1 MRGGGVVMHD
11 EDKSREEL
19 LYDVAYLR
27 VLVADLENRH
37 RQTEDL
43 LQVVTEQ
50 YKQITAAVS
59 DYIFSVHIIDGAPVE
74 TVHGLGCFAIT
85 GYSPEEFSSNSYLW
99 INMVHEEDRPGVL
112 KHVANILA
120 GRDVDAFE
128 HRITR
133 KDGVVRWVR
142 NTPVCQYDAGGKL
155 VAYDGLIQDI
165 TDHKLAE
172 ESLKQGEEK
181 YRLVADYTYDWE
193 YWVGAD
199 SSYIYI
205 SPSCERVSGY
215 PPEEFMRNPGFM
227 SRILHPDDRASFRR
241 HAKDVMQP
249 GVPPCTIDFRIIT
262 KSGHERW
269 ISHSCQEVISPS
281 GVWIGR
287 RGSNRDITAR
297 KMLQL
302 QIDTSQRLQAVGIL
316 AEGIA
321 HDFNNILTALLGNL
335 SLARRSVECERPP
348 VEQIRHAEEL
358 CMQASE
364 LVRRLL
370 AFSERRSEL
379 VIIEQPEGLISSIT
393 ASMHRMPGIR
403 IEASFST
410 DLPPITA
417 DEQQLRELFRQ
428 LILNAEE
435 AMPEGGLIS
444 IHADSATLD
453 TASPFGLD
461 SGTYLRIMVRDQGRG
476 IAEEHL
482 PMLFDPYFTTK
493 ASSSMRGTGLGLAIC
508 FSIAKNHGGTITAT
522 SRPGQGSS
530 FTILL
535 RAAPAQSSAVSGP
548 MGTEN
553 PA

>member
-1 MRGGGVVMHD
+1 MHD

-59 DYIFSVHIIDGAPVE
+59 DYIFSVHVIDGTPVE

-85 GYSPEEFSSNSYLW
+85 GYSPDEFSANSYLW
-99 INMVHEEDRPGVL
+99 LNMVHEEDRPAVL

-120 GRDVDAFE
+120 GHDVAALE
-128 HRITR
+128 HRIIR

-142 NTPVCQYDAGGKL
+142 NTPVCQYDAEGKL

-165 TDHKLAE
+165 TDRKLAE
-172 ESLKQGEEK
+172 ESLRRGEEK

-193 YWVGAD
+193 YWIGAD
-199 SSYIYI
+199 GSYIYI
-205 SPSCERVSGY
+205 SPSCERISGY
-215 PPEEFMRNPGFM
+215 PPAEFMQNPGFM
-227 SRILHPDDRASFRR
+227 SRILHPDDREGYRR
-241 HAKDVMQP
+241 HAKEVMQK
-249 GVPPCTIDFRIIT
+249 GVPPCTMDFRIIT
-262 KSGHERW
+262 KSGQERW
-269 ISHSCQEVISPS
+269 ISHSCQEVTSQS
-281 GVWIGR
+281 GAWIGR
-287 RGSNRDITAR
+287 RGSNRDVTAR

-321 HDFNNILTALLGNL
+321 HDFNNILTALIGNL
-335 SLARRSVECERPP
+335 ALARRSIEHEKSPLEP
-348 VEQIRHAEEL
+348 IRNAEEL
-358 CMQASE
+358 CMQASA
-364 LVRRLL
+364 LVHRLV
-370 AFSERRSEL
+370 AFSERKSEL
-379 VIIEQPEGLISSIT
+379 VRIEHPEELISSIT

-403 IEASFST
+403 IETSFSAH
-410 DLPPITA
+410 LSPITA

-435 AMPEGGLIS
+435 AMPDGGLIS

-453 TASPFGLD
+453 TANAFGLD
-461 SGTYLRIMVRDQGRG
+461 SGNYLRIVVQDQGRG

-522 SRPGQGSS
+522 SRPGQGST
-530 FTILL
+530 FTILV
-535 RAAPAQSSAVSGP
+535 RSANGGTPEASGWTGAQ
-548 MGTEN
+548 N

>member
-1 MRGGGVVMHD
+1 MHD

-85 GYSPEEFSSNSYLW
+85 GYSPEEFSANSYLW
-99 INMVHEEDRPGVL
+99 LNMVHEEDRPAVL

-120 GRDVDAFE
+120 GHEVAALE
-128 HRITR
+128 HRIIR

-142 NTPVCQYDAGGKL
+142 NTPVCQYDAEGKL
-155 VAYDGLIQDI
+155 IAYDGLIQDI
-165 TDHKLAE
+165 TDRKLAE
-172 ESLKQGEEK
+172 ESLRRGEEK
-181 YRLVADYTYDWE
+181 YRLVADHTYDWE
-193 YWVGAD
+193 YWIGAD
-199 SSYIYI
+199 GSYVYI
-205 SPSCERVSGY
+205 SPSCERISGY
-215 PPEEFMRNPGFM
+215 SPAEFMQNPGFM
-227 SRILHPDDRASFRR
+227 SRILHPDDRETYRQ
-241 HAKDVMQP
+241 HAKEVMQK
-249 GVPPCTIDFRIIT
+249 GVPPCTMDFRIIT
-262 KSGHERW
+262 KSGQERW
-269 ISHSCQEVISPS
+269 ISHSCQEVISQS
-281 GVWIGR
+281 GAWLGR

-321 HDFNNILTALLGNL
+321 HDFNNILTALIGNL
-335 SLARRSVECERPP
+335 SLALRSIEHGKSPLDP
-348 VEQIRHAEEL
+348 IKHAEEL
-358 CMQASE
+358 CMQAST
-364 LVRRLL
+364 LVHQLV

-379 VIIEQPEGLISSIT
+379 VMIDHPEELISSIV

-403 IEASFST
+403 IDTSFSPG
-410 DLPPITA
+410 LPPITA

-428 LILNAEE
+428 LVLNAEE
-435 AMPEGGLIS
+435 AMPGGGLIT
-444 IHADSATLD
+444 IQAGPVTLD
-453 TASPFGLD
+453 AANTYGLE
-461 SGTYLRIMVRDQGRG
+461 SGDYLRITVQDQGSG

-482 PMLFDPYFTTK
+482 PKLFDPYFTTK
-493 ASSSMRGTGLGLAIC
+493 GSSSMRGTGLGLAIC
-508 FSIAKNHGGTITAT
+508 FTIAKNHGGTITAA
-522 SRPGQGSS
+522 SRPGEGSV

-535 RAAPAQSSAVSGP
+535 RATPA
-548 MGTEN
+548 GT
-553 PA
+553 P